1 MLFTL
6 LLFAKKEDKD
16 IGLLLLETLAIWQ
29 HKSLVEE
36 REGGG
41 ASVML
46 ILAPKGHN
54 TKLFTSSKQKF
65 FLLSEYTLPKHVK
78 LQNLLMFNLWLEL
91 HILFIRQKE
100 A

>member
-6 LLFAKKEDKD
+6 LLFAKRKDKG

-46 ILAPKGHN
+46 ILGPNSHN

-65 FLLSEYTLPKHVK
+65 LLLSENTLPKHVK
-78 LQNLLMFNLWLEL
+78 PQNLLMFNLWLEL